1 MSLLRV
7 PIELGLQRYI
17 FFLILQIF
25 VALFCYKYRKRASK
39 EALFPKTAHLSERNT
54 EFEAKIVD
62 SLHAICAV
70 SVCAEAV
77 IGSKLEAEISL
88 LEREVCESNFR

>member
-7 PIELGLQRYI
+7 PIELGMQRYI

-25 VALFCYKYRKRASK
+25 VRLFAVRHIKRAFSWPFLAK
-39 EALFPKTAHLSERNT
+39 LYLLSEGNT

-62 SLHAICAV
+62 SLDVIRTV
-70 SVCAEAV
+70 SVCAETV
-77 IGSKLEAEISL
+77 VESQLEAEIGL
-88 LEREVCESNFR
+88 LEREVCESKFW